1 MVRRGSR
8 VDPYLPIHTLG
19 RYIPSWPRTS
29 PRFRLLCK
37 QRRNTSIHYST
48 YRNDARTVA
57 TVHVICFLFL
67 VLVLG
72 DGTLM
77 IPDFFF
83 SFLAAF
89 QRSKLLSF
97 DDTQTYICLRLLEH
111 TRDFQRWNMVLIP
124 RKKRMHPLWIGSPTL
139 CNVYQSKSRRVMRL
153 HAQPADSEHSP
164 GHHCG
169 DSARDGACRVGR

>member
-1 MVRRGSR
+1 MQAETEYVHSLQ
-8 VDPYLPIHTLG
+8 YLPE
-19 RYIPSWPRTS
+19 R
-29 PRFRLLCK
+29 C
-37 QRRNTSIHYST
+37 T
-48 YRNDARTVA
+48 YCSYL

-67 VLVLG
+67 VLVSG
-72 DGTLM
+72 DGRLM

-89 QRSKLLSF
+89 QRPKLLSF
-97 DDTQTYICLRLLEH
+97 DDRQTYICLRLLEH

-124 RKKRMHPLWIGSPTL
+124 TSQEKKMHPLWIGSPTL
-139 CNVYQSKSRRVMRL
+139 CNVYQSKSRRVMQL